1 MHRKMGAGLH
11 GLSLEPFPL
20 FIDSSPLPSP
30 KILMNMN
37 GFQLYTPPA
46 RSRRPRISVPARLSN
61 YLQVRYYQYE
71 VTFGLYMMT
80 LTEKIILNTILFT
93 ILVGILYG
101 FYVGLE
107 QFVVDTVCKI
117 VYCITGSITSA
128 PVLCASWA
136 EQGRGA
142 LLRRWR
148 VYGTFSNSIFY
159 KSTTWTFFSAT
170 MTMNRSAILT
180 NPPGNIWRWLVKVV
194 TTQGL
199 YRKNLVA

>member
-1 MHRKMGAGLH
+1 MFLLPQCILDFCTFVQLTDPALTAPEPSLNPSQSSRMHRKMGAGLH

-46 RSRRPRISVPARLSN
+46 RSRRPRISIPAKLSN

-80 LTEKIILNTILFT
+80 LGEKVILNTILFT
-93 ILVGILYG
+93 ILAGILYG
-101 FYVGLE
+101 FYIGLE
-107 QFVVDTVCKI
+107 RFVIDTVCNL

-128 PVLCASWA
+128 PVLCV
-136 EQGRGA
+136 R
-142 LLRRWR
+142 
-148 VYGTFSNSIFY
+148 
-159 KSTTWTFFSAT
+159 
-170 MTMNRSAILT
+170 
-180 NPPGNIWRWLVKVV
+180 
-194 TTQGL
+194 
-199 YRKNLVA
+199 